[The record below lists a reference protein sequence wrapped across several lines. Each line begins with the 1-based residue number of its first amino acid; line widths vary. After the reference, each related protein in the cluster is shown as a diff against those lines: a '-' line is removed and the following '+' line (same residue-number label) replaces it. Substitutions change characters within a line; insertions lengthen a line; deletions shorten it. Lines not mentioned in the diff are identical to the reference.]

1 MNSMATIEHSE
12 KNNRVAHK
20 HDASLMRRA
29 LKLAAEGCGQVSPSP
44 LVGCVIA
51 SPDGEIFGEGVYLYE
66 HVHHAE
72 RLALDRAGERA
83 RGATAYVTLEPH
95 AHHGRTP
102 PCTDALIQAGIARVV
117 APIEDPNPLVAG
129 RGFQALRAAG
139 IDVSVGLMKREAA
152 CQNETYIHAMRHARP
167 FVHLKLATSLDGR
180 INFNRQTTP
189 DNVRWITNTKSR
201 IRVHEM
207 RREYDAILVGA
218 GTIKADDPLLTDRS
232 HKPRRRPLVRI
243 VMDGKLNISLNSRVV
258 RTADAENP
266 VLIFSDYARADL
278 DRVREFERRG
288 VEVELLQ
295 NGTRD
300 LVEILARLY
309 RRSLQSLFLEGGSQ
323 IAGSFVDAGLIDKV
337 SFFVAPLIIG
347 GSHATS
353 AINGIGLHAFRLRD
367 VERHA
372 HGDDTEITG
381 YPEAK

>member
-1 MNSMATIEHSE
+1 MNSMATIEQGE
-12 KNNRVAHK
+12 TVNQITREYDEAM
-20 HDASLMRRA
+20 MRRA
-29 LKLAAEGCGQVSPSP
+29 LELAAKGRGQVSPSP

-51 SPDGEIFGEGVYLYE
+51 SHTGEIFGEGVYLYE

-72 RLALDRAGERA
+72 KLALDQAGERA

-102 PCTDALIQAGIARVV
+102 PCTDALIRAGIVRVV

-129 RGFQALRAAG
+129 RGFQTLRAAG
-139 IDVSVGLMKREAA
+139 IEVSTGLMKREAA
-152 CQNETYIHAMRHARP
+152 CQNETYIHAMRYARP

-201 IRVHEM
+201 LRVHEM

-232 HKPRRRPLVRI
+232 HKPRRRPLVRVI
-243 VMDGKLNISLNSRVV
+243 MDGSLNLPLNSRVV

-266 VLIFSDYARADL
+266 VLIFTDHARANL
-278 DRVREFERRG
+278 DRVRELEARG

-300 LVEILARLY
+300 LLEILARLY
-309 RRSLQSLFLEGGSQ
+309 RRSLQSVFLEGGSQ
-323 IAGSFVDAGLIDKV
+323 LAGSFVDAGLIDKV

-347 GSHATS
+347 GSAATP
-353 AINGIGLHAFRLRD
+353 AINGIGLHTFRLRD
-367 VERHA
+367 VERKA